1 MFTLDKSRGS
11 VCVRTSFPQK
21 LRVGQGVVLRGS
33 PSNVRIVETNDTHC
47 IVVDD
52 IDSYWMS
59 VPSGD
64 DTVLYPMKVQL

>member
-11 VCVRTSFPQK
+11 VRVRTSFPQK
-21 LRVGQGVVLRGS
+21 LRVDQNVVLRGS
-33 PSNVRIVETNDTHC
+33 PSNVRIVATNGTHC

-59 VPSGD
+59 VPNCD
-64 DTVLYPMKVQL
+64 DTVLYPMKAQL